1 MWPCVGVL
9 GVDMCWC
16 VRCGHVLGVLGV
28 DMCWVCRV
36 WTCVGVLGLGF
47 MEMSWCVDFIMSGQ
61 GWQIG
66 CRG

>member
-1 MWPCVGVL
+1 VA
-9 GVDMCWC
+9 MCWC
-16 VRCGHVLGVLGV
+16 VGCGLVLVCRVWTCVGVSHV